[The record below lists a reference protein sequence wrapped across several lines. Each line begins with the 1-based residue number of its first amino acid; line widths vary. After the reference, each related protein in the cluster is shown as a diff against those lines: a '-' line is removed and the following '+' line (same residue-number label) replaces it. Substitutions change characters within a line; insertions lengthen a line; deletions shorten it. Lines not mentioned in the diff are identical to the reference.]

1 MGHQLFLMPLF
12 LRTAY
17 AGRTQYLL
25 IIIIIKKLYLLFVL
39 RCITILTLMR
49 DALRL

>member
-25 IIIIIKKLYLLFVL
+25 IIHYHKKIILIICFAVHNYY
-39 RCITILTLMR
+39 
-49 DALRL
+49 

>member
-25 IIIIIKKLYLLFVL
+25 IIIIIKNYTYYLFYG
-39 RCITILTLMR
+39 
-49 DALRL
+49 A